1 MSGEV
6 VNAHW
11 DESFCQQT
19 KCKAGLL
26 LTLLRKP
33 SVIVSLVSLD
43 KFLGLLKEPT
53 INLQKRELD
62 ILAAYEMMNYILK
75 VI

>member
-11 DESFCQQT
+11 DGSFCPQT
-19 KCKAGLL
+19 KGKAGLL

-33 SVIVSLVSLD
+33 SFIVSLVSLD
-43 KFLGLLKEPT
+43 KFLGLLKQPT
-53 INLQKRELD
+53 INLQKREFD
-62 ILAAYEMMNYILK
+62 ILAVYEMMNSIIK